1 MGIET
6 NDQVIR
12 LPEEVRKR
20 TYNFSGVIDTLNTA
34 EIQNQTLFYF
44 SLPDAKEKRT
54 STMQGILSDMGFREL
69 RLLGAG
75 RLGLVFD
82 TTFDQLLRISFRKP
96 DRSITDNEGVHAI
109 VLQPFEVHTIKE
121 LHNAHISILPR
132 VEMHDVS
139 YEDEDTVEHALDYCG
154 TWANDVKKCGNVGFI
169 TAKNQPKLK
178 GGGAKLPDNFPEK
191 LPVLIDPDLLDRT
204 YIVGNREL
212 YGAEYQLYFNSEGKS
227 WQSLWNPLM
236 HSKELIGVIPNEELS
251 RLKRQDIAELI
262 RNGAYPQEILK
273 QLMDNG
279 EDIIKQRMKTG
290 DTTPLGKLLQRGQG
304 TSFLPIR

>member
-6 NDQVIR
+6 NDQVAR

-34 EIQNQTLFYF
+34 EIKNQTLFYF

-96 DRSITDNEGVHAI
+96 ERAITNCEGVHAI
-109 VLQPFEVHTIKE
+109 VLQPFEVHTIRE

-132 VEMHDVS
+132 VDLDDVR
-139 YEDEDTVEHALDYCG
+139 YEDEETVVHALDYCG
-154 TWANDVKKCGNVGFI
+154 RWANDVKKCGNVGFI
-169 TAKNQPKLK
+169 TARNRPKIK
-178 GGGAKLPDNFPEK
+178 VGGAKLPDDFPEK
-191 LPVLIDPDLLDRT
+191 LPVLIDPDLLDIAH
-204 YIVGNREL
+204 IVGNREL

-227 WQSLWNPLM
+227 WQSLWNPRM

-262 RNGAYPQEILK
+262 KNGAYPEEILR
-273 QLMDNG
+273 QLI
-279 EDIIKQRMKTG
+279 EDGGK
-290 DTTPLGKLLQRGQG
+290 TPLKKLLERGQG